1 VATVFFIAFFYF
13 VLLMADFIPS
23 QEFIKFTEY
32 IIKLSLNN
40 DSFALNLFPL
50 LIELFLPFDDSA
62 ACIENL
68 KIDYSG
74 DTHPFKDYSK
84 YFKSLITYYNLLKNK
99 CTIQAATVPMIQELV
114 NIASQSKD
122 ATPFENA
129 TGTPIDNNNNLK
141 LKTDLIKQIQ
151 EQHTLIEKLD
161 TQISKALVEFN
172 DASIYCSDLHS
183 FFNGTSSTSKN
194 EFISNC
200 SNNMNGDE
208 VFIDISSL
216 ADDPPDILIKKFI
229 LIICKS
235 YGQQPIFNKV
245 KFWVISQL
253 FIRL

>member
-1 VATVFFIAFFYF
+1 MATVFFIAFFCF

-23 QEFIKFTEY
+23 QEFIKFTDY

-74 DTHPFKDYSK
+74 DTHPFKNYSK
-84 YFKSLITYYNLLKNK
+84 YFRSLITYYKLLKNK
-99 CTIQAATVPMIQELV
+99 YQIQDATVHMIQELV
-114 NIASQSKD
+114 QVASQTSN

-129 TGTPIDNNNNLK
+129 SGTPIDNNNLK
-141 LKTDLIKQIQ
+141 IKTDLITHIQ
-151 EQHTLIEKLD
+151 EQHTLIEQLD

-172 DASIYCSDLHS
+172 DASIFCSDLHS

-194 EFISNC
+194 VFISNC
-200 SNNMNGDE
+200 SNNMNDDE
-208 VFIDISSL
+208 VFIDITSL